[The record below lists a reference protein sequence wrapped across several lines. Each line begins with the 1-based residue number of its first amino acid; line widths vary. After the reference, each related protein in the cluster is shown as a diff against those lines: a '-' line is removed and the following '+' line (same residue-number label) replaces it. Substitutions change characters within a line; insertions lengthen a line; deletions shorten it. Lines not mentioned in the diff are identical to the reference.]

1 MNKMLSF
8 ANAKKKDPFERNVQS
23 RNKFK
28 HRKKKVLSDPDSGFP
43 INGVYLSTTV
53 EFSEILPNA

>member
-1 MNKMLSF
+1 MQKRKTHLKEMFRAEINLST
-8 ANAKKKDPFERNVQS
+8 E
-23 RNKFK
+23 
-28 HRKKKVLSDPDSGFP
+28 KKKVLSDPDSGFP